1 MKPIKPCASFPL
13 LEARNLWFTYQADRS
28 ALQGVNLTIAAG
40 EYVALIG
47 QNGSGKTTLA
57 KHFNGLLRPERGQVY
72 LAKEDIVQ
80 KPVSHLARQVGY
92 VFQNPDH
99 QIFSPTVREE
109 ISIGPKNLGLPE
121 SKVAERVAWAIN
133 LFGLEP
139 YAERQPAI
147 LGFGLR
153 RKVSMAAVFAMQTP
167 IIVLDEPTAGL
178 DQRSITELMGHIQT
192 LHQAKHTVILIT
204 HDMRLVA
211 EYVPRSVI
219 LQGGRVLADGE
230 TQAVFQQPDLLAQA
244 HLELPQVT
252 ALGHQ
257 LNLPAPTL
265 TVPKFCNH
273 YLAKHAPSEPP
284 HADHH

>member
-1 MKPIKPCASFPL
+1 M
-13 LEARNLWFTYQADRS
+13 LEVHDLWFTYQADRA
-28 ALQGVNLTIAAG
+28 ALRGINLTITAG
-40 EYVALIG
+40 EYVAFIG

-57 KHFNGLLRPERGQVY
+57 KHFNGLLRPTQGQVN
-72 LAKEDIVQ
+72 LAGENIVN
-80 KPVSHLARQVGY
+80 KPVSRLARQVGY

-109 ISIGPKNLGLPE
+109 IGIGPKNLGL
-121 SKVAERVAWAIN
+121 SDAEIADRVDWAMT

-153 RKVSMAAVFAMQTP
+153 RKVSVAAVFAMQTP

-178 DQRSITELMGHIQT
+178 DQRSVTELMGHIQT
-192 LHQAKHTVILIT
+192 LHQANRTIILIT

-219 LQGGRVLADGE
+219 LHQGQCLADDE
-230 TQAVFQQPDLLAQA
+230 TRTVFQQTDLLAQA
-244 HLELPQVT
+244 HLELPQIT
-252 ALGHQ
+252 ALSRQ
-257 LNLPAPTL
+257 LQLSTPAL
-265 TVPKFCNH
+265 TVPEFCDT
-273 YLAKHAPSEPP
+273 YLANIKPPSP